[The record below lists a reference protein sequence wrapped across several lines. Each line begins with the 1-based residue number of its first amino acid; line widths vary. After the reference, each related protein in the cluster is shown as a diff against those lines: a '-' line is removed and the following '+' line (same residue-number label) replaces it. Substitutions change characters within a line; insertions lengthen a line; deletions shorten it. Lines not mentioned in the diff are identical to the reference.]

1 MNFYNN
7 VKDCIKMYFSYLR
20 YHLNYYDCS
29 DNKKLLDKLTNEYKQ
44 YKFDLLRI
52 GINNDI
58 DDFIKYKIESADNYL
73 SKLSIKK
80 LKRINK
86 SKYINNFQR
95 ENDIQIMNNLL
106 YKEFEEYKKVLN
118 KWKLS

>member
-1 MNFYNN
+1 
-7 VKDCIKMYFSYLR
+7 MYFSYLR

-44 YKFDLLRI
+44 YKLDFVRMQK
-52 GINNDI
+52 NNDI
-58 DDFIKYKIESADNYL
+58 DDFIKCRIESADNYL

-86 SKYINNFQR
+86 KNYINEFQR
-95 ENDIQIMNNLL
+95 ENDIQIMNNVL
-106 YKEFEEYKKVLN
+106 YYEFEEYKKVLK
-118 KWKLS
+118 KWKLTQ